1 MSFWINSPNIHSNL
15 LEKALD
21 VVPLPPTDAKLNYLR
36 ALIDSKKFSKAESIA
51 KEMKGSDKYSSYWG
65 NLFLIYLKFENND
78 KDDAA
83 RLYKEFSKLNK
94 VSLDDI
100 ISEIESYPWSWDVW
114 YKITLVDTLRE
125 IDKL

>member
-1 MSFWINSPNIHSNL
+1 
-15 LEKALD
+15 
-21 VVPLPPTDAKLNYLR
+21 
-36 ALIDSKKFSKAESIA
+36 
-51 KEMKGSDKYSSYWG
+51 MKRFRQILSSYW
-65 NLFLIYLKFENND
+65 KFIFDIFKIREQPN
-78 KDDAA
+78 DAA